1 MFRSES
7 VKKNLDPEKLFFRIR
22 IRNIPL
28 SATGST
34 LLEYPILNGP
44 LTSLSRK
51 SHTVRCEIIFL
62 GIEPYLFFYNID
74 CEALSNGHGH
84 SFQLSEILNKMI
96 KNSPCTSIKM
106 YFTLYLQKQLEDTY
120 ILFIK
125 QLFYHHEQREVR
137 IPLRKCIQ
145 NCWMSNEA

>member
-1 MFRSES
+1 MKFYLILQIYLLFNIFKTISYVQIRIRE
-7 VKKNLDPEKLFFRIR
+7 KKFGSWKIVQFFRIR

-74 CEALSNGHGH
+74 CEALSNGHRH
-84 SFQLSEILNKMI
+84 SFLLSEILNKII

-106 YFTLYLQKQLEDTY
+106 YFTLYL
-120 ILFIK
+120 
-125 QLFYHHEQREVR
+125 
-137 IPLRKCIQ
+137 
-145 NCWMSNEA
+145 